1 MAARETAPLLAWGGR
16 KEASSG
22 ATLAGGAGRSEL
34 AKAIARGNPGAWIR
48 RRGEERRGGE
58 GWFWNGVERRGERKR
73 ERDMGEESPAAGGG
87 AAAAAAGKPSGT
99 ALPRR
104 GKSCKGCL
112 YYSSMLRSRGFNPV
126 CVGIPRS
133 IPQVPSYV
141 VDEPREEAAAQ
152 GHDLR
157 QFKYACAGYSMFVVD
172 NKDGRSG
179 EKEGKTLLPYCQG
192 LELLVDSRLVE
203 KKSPNNEPATASYR
217 KEAATSSRQQGQR
230 PGQLTGQDFYARF
243 RKSAGLVASGVAKNL
258 NKTAIYIKENVADIL
273 YPDRRPPK

>member
-1 MAARETAPLLAWGGR
+1 
-16 KEASSG
+16 
-22 ATLAGGAGRSEL
+22 
-34 AKAIARGNPGAWIR
+34 
-48 RRGEERRGGE
+48 
-58 GWFWNGVERRGERKR
+58 
-73 ERDMGEESPAAGGG
+73 MGEESP
-87 AAAAAAGKPSGT
+87 AAAAAGKPSGT

-192 LELLVDSRLVE
+192 LER
-203 KKSPNNEPATASYR
+203 PPALGN
-217 KEAATSSRQQGQR
+217 KDKD
-230 PGQLTGQDFYARF
+230 PGNLQDRISMRGKLAFRFPLPVPFLF

>member
-1 MAARETAPLLAWGGR
+1 M
-16 KEASSG
+16 
-22 ATLAGGAGRSEL
+22 
-34 AKAIARGNPGAWIR
+34 
-48 RRGEERRGGE
+48 
-58 GWFWNGVERRGERKR
+58 GV
-73 ERDMGEESPAAGGG
+73 ESPASGGG
-87 AAAAAAGKPSGT
+87 AAAAAGKPLGS

-172 NKDGRSG
+172 NKDGRGG

-192 LELLVDSRLVE
+192 LEL
-203 KKSPNNEPATASYR
+203 PPALGNKDKY
-217 KEAATSSRQQGQR
+217 
-230 PGQLTGQDFYARF
+230 PGNLEDMISMRGKLAFIFSLLYEVA
-243 RKSAGLVASGVAKNL
+243 AGLGRVQDWSLQAL
-258 NKTAIYIKENVADIL
+258 QRI
-273 YPDRRPPK
+273 

>member
-1 MAARETAPLLAWGGR
+1 
-16 KEASSG
+16 
-22 ATLAGGAGRSEL
+22 
-34 AKAIARGNPGAWIR
+34 
-48 RRGEERRGGE
+48 
-58 GWFWNGVERRGERKR
+58 
-73 ERDMGEESPAAGGG
+73 MGEESPAAGGG

-133 IPQVPSYV
+133 IPQGKTKRTLISPPPKKKNRSARSIGVRVFNPSAKIVSIDFWWFGFRLIGESHETVVVWFGAPVPSYV

-192 LELLVDSRLVE
+192 LEVGFHLVVINYSME
-203 KKSPNNEPATASYR
+203 SQFF
-217 KEAATSSRQQGQR
+217 SSM
-230 PGQLTGQDFYARF
+230 L
-243 RKSAGLVASGVAKNL
+243 
-258 NKTAIYIKENVADIL
+258 I
-273 YPDRRPPK
+273 

>member
-1 MAARETAPLLAWGGR
+1 LLLVLNIPLH
-16 KEASSG
+16 
-22 ATLAGGAGRSEL
+22 
-34 AKAIARGNPGAWIR
+34 
-48 RRGEERRGGE
+48 
-58 GWFWNGVERRGERKR
+58 
-73 ERDMGEESPAAGGG
+73 
-87 AAAAAAGKPSGT
+87 
-99 ALPRR
+99 
-104 GKSCKGCL
+104 

-192 LELLVDSRLVE
+192 LEVGFHLVVINYSME
-203 KKSPNNEPATASYR
+203 SQFF
-217 KEAATSSRQQGQR
+217 SSM
-230 PGQLTGQDFYARF
+230 L
-243 RKSAGLVASGVAKNL
+243 
-258 NKTAIYIKENVADIL
+258 I
-273 YPDRRPPK
+273 

>member
-1 MAARETAPLLAWGGR
+1 
-16 KEASSG
+16 
-22 ATLAGGAGRSEL
+22 
-34 AKAIARGNPGAWIR
+34 
-48 RRGEERRGGE
+48 
-58 GWFWNGVERRGERKR
+58 
-73 ERDMGEESPAAGGG
+73 MGEESPAAGGG

-217 KEAATSSRQQGQR
+217 KE
-230 PGQLTGQDFYARF
+230 
-243 RKSAGLVASGVAKNL
+243 GVAKNL

>member
-1 MAARETAPLLAWGGR
+1 M
-16 KEASSG
+16 
-22 ATLAGGAGRSEL
+22 
-34 AKAIARGNPGAWIR
+34 
-48 RRGEERRGGE
+48 
-58 GWFWNGVERRGERKR
+58 GV
-73 ERDMGEESPAAGGG
+73 ESPASGGG
-87 AAAAAAGKPSGT
+87 AAAAAGKPLGS

-172 NKDGRSG
+172 NKDGRGG

-203 KKSPNNEPATASYR
+203 KKSPNNEPATASFR
-217 KEAATSSRQQGQR
+217 KE
-230 PGQLTGQDFYARF
+230 
-243 RKSAGLVASGVAKNL
+243 GLVASGVAKNL
-258 NKTAIYIKENVADIL
+258 NKAAIYIKENIADIL

>member
-1 MAARETAPLLAWGGR
+1 M
-16 KEASSG
+16 
-22 ATLAGGAGRSEL
+22 
-34 AKAIARGNPGAWIR
+34 
-48 RRGEERRGGE
+48 
-58 GWFWNGVERRGERKR
+58 ERRGERKR
-73 ERDMGEESPAAGGG
+73 ERDMGEESP
-87 AAAAAAGKPSGT
+87 AAGKPSGT